1 VEMRW
6 LLGLGCCCLS
16 FVNRSGACFADSHYH
31 AMYCMF
37 ADAVSVYVPLY
48 TSRAREPNG
57 HVYGVGVVVSLALV
71 KVHERWIEGWLR

>member
-1 VEMRW
+1 
-6 LLGLGCCCLS
+6 
-16 FVNRSGACFADSHYH
+16 
-31 AMYCMF
+31 MYCMF